1 MNEERLR
8 QILEIEAQAQTLY
21 DQALSETNIIPA
33 QAEAQVREL
42 IETTKKQA
50 EDDAAKLIDEICDP
64 LIIQSVLKK
73 NIQKMQQR
81 EAMANANMSKAV
93 DYVLQ
98 SILKVNSK

>member
-81 EAMANANMSKAV
+81 EALANANMPKAV

>member
-1 MNEERLR
+1 VNEERLR

>member
-64 LIIQSVLKK
+64 LSIQSVLKK